1 MTLRAK
7 LEALWDEAKRTR
19 HPGLTQAYEALIRNL
34 STVDTAAQSLKAG
47 DPMPHF
53 LLPNVES
60 RLIDSR
66 DLLDQGPLVV
76 SFFRGEW
83 CPFCTLELQA
93 LQKKQT
99 EIERLGAKLVAVT
112 PDTGA
117 ALRAAKEK
125 HGLPF
130 EVLSDIDQALG
141 LQFGIVFR
149 LPDAIQRFYLD
160 RDIDL
165 PIRHGNSAWLLPV
178 PATFVIDQK
187 GEIRHAYVDVNFARR
202 MEPDDIVKAVQAIST
217 PD

>member
-1 MTLRAK
+1 MTLKAK
-7 LEALWDEAKRTR
+7 LEALWDNAKRTR

-34 STVDTAAQSLKAG
+34 SAVDITTQSLKAG

-60 RLIDSR
+60 RLVASH
-66 DLLDQGPLVV
+66 DLLEHGPLVV

-93 LQKKQT
+93 LQKKLS
-99 EIERLGAKLVAVT
+99 EIEKLGANLVAIT

-125 HGLPF
+125 HRLPF
-130 EVLSDIDQALG
+130 QVLSDIDHALG
-141 LQFGIVFR
+141 LQFGI
-149 LPDAIQRFYLD
+149 AIQRFYLD
-160 RDIDL
+160 RGIDL
-165 PIRHGNSAWLLPV
+165 PIRHGSSAWLLPM

-187 GEIRHAYVDVNFARR
+187 GKIRHAYVDVNFARR
-202 MEPDDIVKAVQAIST
+202 MEPDDIIKAVQAISI